1 MHRVFKN
8 YVEHFLSIILQD
20 EIFNKYE
27 FVIIMQNVLQSM
39 QYLKE
44 SSRLV

>member
-1 MHRVFKN
+1 MHRVFKS
-8 YVEHFLSIILQD
+8 YVEDFLVIILQD

-39 QYLKE
+39 RYLKD
-44 SSRLV
+44 SSRW